1 MTATGN
7 TSTTSRGPR
16 EVVPG
21 LWALALGR
29 EADEPTSRTYLLEE
43 PDGFVLIDP
52 GWASPLS
59 ERNLAAAV
67 AELGF
72 DFERLRLS
80 LCTHCHPDHYGLA
93 PVLAERTG
101 AEAALH
107 GADAAMIGVRDE
119 GFLSLL
125 ASWGRWLR
133 DAGVPESDL
142 GQLQGDNRFVRR
154 TYTAP
159 LPSFLLV
166 DGQDLPLANW
176 RLKVLHTPGHSAG
189 HLCFFEHRHGL
200 LFTGDALL
208 GSGSA
213 TVSSYPGSPPNPIA
227 GQRRSLRR
235 LAQSEARLVLPG
247 HGEPFSDVVARV
259 EAELAALDAALEH
272 TEETLAAR
280 GEATVWQVAVRVNE
294 ARWLELS
301 GTDRS
306 SALTETAAR
315 LEALEG
321 EGRARQTGIGPRRWR
336 RLKGQRPN

>member
-1 MTATGN
+1 MTGTEDSSEAR
-7 TSTTSRGPR
+7 RGAR

-29 EADEPTSRTYLLEE
+29 DGDEPTSSTYLLEE
-43 PDGFVLIDP
+43 PEGIVLIDP

-72 DFERLRLS
+72 ELERLRLS

-107 GADAAMIGVRDE
+107 GADAAMIGVRNE

-133 DAGVPESDL
+133 EAGVPESDIVS
-142 GQLQGDNRFVRR
+142 LQGDNRFVRR

-166 DGQDLPLANW
+166 DNQDLPLVNW
-176 RLKVLHTPGHSAG
+176 RLKALHTPGHSAG

-208 GSGSA
+208 GAGSA
-213 TVSSYPGSPPNPIA
+213 TASSYPGSPPNPIA
-227 GQRRSLRR
+227 RQRHSLRR
-235 LAQSEARLVLPG
+235 LAQSEARLALPG
-247 HGEPFSDVVARV
+247 HGEPFSDVGARV
-259 EAELAALDAALEH
+259 EAELAAIEAALDR

-280 GEATVWQVAVRVNE
+280 GEATVWQVAVHLNE

-306 SALTETAAR
+306 SILTETAAR
-315 LEALEG
+315 LEALAG
-321 EGRARQTGIGPRRWR
+321 EGRARQTGAGPRCWR
-336 RLKGQRPN
+336 RVTGTRPG